1 MRLLER
7 KPGGELGL
15 TKDLTTNIPPYAI
28 LSHTWGSDGE
38 EVTFHEMV
46 AGTGQNKPGY
56 QKLKFCVEQA
66 DRDDLRY
73 CWVDTCCIDKSSST
87 ELSEAIISMFR
98 WYKESTRC
106 YTYLSDVSTAAQPQH
121 VWELAFR
128 RSRWFTRGWTLQ
140 ELLAPSSV
148 EFFAQNGTRL
158 GDKQSLLRELHNIT
172 GIATL
177 ALQDQDSLLTF
188 SIDERFEW
196 ATSRQTTRE
205 EDWAY
210 SLLGVFDVSMAPLY
224 GEGKE
229 KAIRRLKKEIAETPV
244 LQGGISLAPPFP
256 SPFVVCSQLHVGRD

>member
-15 TKDLTTNIPPYAI
+15 TKYLTTNIPSYAI
-28 LSHTWGSDGE
+28 LSHTWGNDGEE
-38 EVTFHEMV
+38 EVTFQEMD
-46 AGTGQNKPGY
+46 AGTGQTKPGY
-56 QKLKFCVEQA
+56 QKLEFCIEQA
-66 DRDDLRY
+66 DRDGLRY

-98 WYKESTRC
+98 WYKNSTRC
-106 YTYLSDVSTAAQPQH
+106 YAYLSDVSTAAQPQH
-121 VWELAFR
+121 VWEPAFQ

-148 EFFAQNGTRL
+148 GFFAKDRTLL
-158 GDKQSLLRELHNIT
+158 GDKHSLLQELHDIT
-172 GIATL
+172 GIATR
-177 ALQDQDSLLTF
+177 ALRDQDSLCTF

-196 ATSRQTTRE
+196 AKSRQTTKE
-205 EDWAY
+205 EDWVY
-210 SLLGVFDVSMAPLY
+210 SLLGVFDVSMAILY

-229 KAIRRLKKEIAETPV
+229 KALRRLRKEIPETPA

-256 SPFVVCSQLHVGRD
+256 SLSAVKYT